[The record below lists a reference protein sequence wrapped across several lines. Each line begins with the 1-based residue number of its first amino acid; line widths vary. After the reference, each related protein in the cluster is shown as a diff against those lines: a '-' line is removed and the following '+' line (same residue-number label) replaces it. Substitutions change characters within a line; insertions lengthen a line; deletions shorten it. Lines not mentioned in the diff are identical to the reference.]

1 MSLTQALTNHIDA
14 AIADG
19 REAGIQ
25 LCVYHHGQMIIDI
38 TRGTRDASGA
48 ALRPDDLV
56 WVWSTSKGITATA
69 MHLLAEQNLIRY
81 DDTIAS
87 YWPAFAQ
94 NGKENITIR
103 HLMSHTAGIAEIPAT
118 VSPMTYADYDAI
130 TAALAGMTPT
140 SQPSHVKQYHSL
152 SYGWPLAKVLEAA
165 SGKAFG
171 QFIQDEI
178 CKPLGI
184 NDLFIGLPSER
195 RGDATQMSHDLGAD
209 AYVANPMADPTLM
222 PNHPAFQST
231 CIPAANM
238 MASARAIAKVY
249 ASLVG
254 NGVDGVRLLPVRRVA
269 NATAIQS
276 WSADAVSGRQDGFG
290 LGYALGDTS
299 ATYGNR
305 RGTFGH
311 DGWGGAT
318 GFADLSNELAFSMTK
333 NRMTMAEGVPSLSTD
348 LANIVRQHLGI
359 N

>member
-1 MSLTQALTNHIDA
+1 
-14 AIADG
+14 
-19 REAGIQ
+19 
-25 LCVYHHGQMIIDI
+25 
-38 TRGTRDASGA
+38 
-48 ALRPDDLV
+48 
-56 WVWSTSKGITATA
+56 
-69 MHLLAEQNLIRY
+69 
-81 DDTIAS
+81 
-87 YWPAFAQ
+87 
-94 NGKENITIR
+94 
-103 HLMSHTAGIAEIPAT
+103 
-118 VSPMTYADYDAI
+118 
-130 TAALAGMTPT
+130 
-140 SQPSHVKQYHSL
+140 
-152 SYGWPLAKVLEAA
+152 
-165 SGKAFG
+165 
-171 QFIQDEI
+171 
-178 CKPLGI
+178 
-184 NDLFIGLPSER
+184 
-195 RGDATQMSHDLGAD
+195 MSHDLGAD
-209 AYVANPMADPTLM
+209 AYKENPMADPTLM
-222 PNHPAFQST
+222 PNLPAFQAT

-254 NGVDGVRLLPVRRVA
+254 NGVAGVRLLPVRRIA